1 MATAQAQN
9 GTENWNRYRFNF
21 NYFLNIEDF
30 FQKGSEAMSRNK
42 SKLSGKAKKDYE
54 EIIGKNDV
62 ESWQSQDDYEYK
74 NRLNELLE
82 EMEVEFAQI
91 DMGGTFKKSR
101 LQITS
106 DERGV
111 FSFGLAS
118 QGLFKPMEYFS
129 DELAQDSPNEFPEK
143 PSGVVPADKIEYVKI
158 FNNLQYWY
166 ESPSTNKRYECKVQQ
181 EGSREVN
188 LGLRKSP
195 KFRTKTKK
203 SYVMFEKKGGKAK
216 MVELFVPLHGSI
228 GLGNVMPLYLVVKF
242 LRQMNIMV
250 RINSIRMYHENSSYF
265 FGWCVPIKDFGE
277 EIDYN
282 QIAKA
287 SVDGQWWRV
296 MRANLRAI
304 TDDKDWNGNISTDG
318 SGGEA
323 GDREDYNNVFSR
335 FKNWYLEQIKL
346 GELPPLRVDKRL
358 LLFGGAFSGTS
369 KKGIMIEVYRILDL
383 VDFQFN
389 DINACLKRI
398 YKREVDKNLEK
409 YFEIESNRNWG
420 YSSTVKVPQ
429 SEIDNTMARVKQN
442 LIENF
447 RKYITQI
454 FVDTYTYPTA
464 GEYPTP
470 PEEAEKIEDEFDD
483 KILKLNTFIKNI

>member
-1 MATAQAQN
+1 MSTAQAQN
-9 GTENWNRYRFNF
+9 GTENWNLYRFKF

-30 FQKGSEAMSRNK
+30 LQKGSEAMDRNR
-42 SKLSGKAKKDYE
+42 AKQRGVGRTNYNKN
-54 EIIGKNDV
+54 IGKEDV
-62 ESWQSQDDYEYK
+62 ESWQQQQDYEYK
-74 NRLNELLE
+74 SRLENLLE

-129 DELAQDSPNEFPEK
+129 DELAKDSPNEFPEK

-166 ESPSTNKRYECKVQQ
+166 ESPNTNKRYECKVQQ
-181 EGSREVN
+181 EGTREVN

-195 KFRTKTKK
+195 RFRTKTKK

-228 GLGNVMPLYLVVKF
+228 YLGNVMPLYLVVKF

-250 RINSIRMYHENSSYF
+250 RINSIRMYHETNNYF
-265 FGWCVPIKDFGE
+265 FAWCVPIKDFGE

-282 QIAKA
+282 QIAKS
-287 SVDGQWWRV
+287 SVDGMWWRT

-304 TDDKDWNGNISTDG
+304 TDDQDWNGAMSTDG

-358 LLFGGAFSGTS
+358 LLFGGAFSSTS
-369 KKGIMIEVYRILDL
+369 KEGIMVEVYRILDL

-389 DINACLKRI
+389 DLNACFKRI
-398 YKREVDKNLEK
+398 YKREVDKKLEE
-409 YFEIESNRNWG
+409 YFESQVANNWG
-420 YSSTVKVPQ
+420 KVPNATVSQ
-429 SEIDNTMARVKQN
+429 STIDKDMESEKKW
-442 LIENF
+442 LIEKF
-447 RKYITQI
+447 KQYVTQI

-464 GEYPTP
+464 GAYATP

-483 KILKLNTFIKNI
+483 KILKLNTFIKNL

>member
-1 MATAQAQN
+1 MSSAQAQN
-9 GTENWNRYRFNF
+9 GYYYWDSFRFNF
-21 NYFLNIEDF
+21 NYFNSIEDF
-30 FQKGSEAMSRNK
+30 FQKGEEAMARNK
-42 SKLSGKAKKDYE
+42 SKTSGKAKRDYDDD
-54 EIIGKNDV
+54 IGKDDV
-62 ESWQSQDDYEYK
+62 ESWKNQSDYEYK

-82 EMEVEFAQI
+82 EMETEFAQI

-101 LQITS
+101 LKITS

-118 QGLFKPMEYFS
+118 QGLFKPQEYFS
-129 DELAQDSPNEFPEK
+129 QELADDNPNEFPNK
-143 PSGVVPADKIEYVKI
+143 PSGVVPAKEIEFIKILGKM
-158 FNNLQYWY
+158 QYWY
-166 ESPSTNKRYECKVQQ
+166 QSPKTDKRYLCERQQ
-181 EGSREVN
+181 EGTRDVA
-188 LGLRKSP
+188 LGLRKNP
-195 KFRTKTKK
+195 KYRTKTKK

-228 GLGNVMPLYLVVKF
+228 YLGNVMPLYLVVKF

-250 RINSIRMYHENSSYF
+250 RINSIRMYHEKGDYF

-277 EIDYN
+277 DIDYN

-304 TDDKDWNGNISTDG
+304 TDDKDWNGVMRTDG
-318 SGGEA
+318 SGSEA
-323 GDREDYNNVFSR
+323 GDRWDYNNVFSR

-358 LLFGGAFSGTS
+358 LLFGGAFSSTT
-369 KKGIMIEVYRILDL
+369 KEGIMKEVYRILDL

-398 YKREVDKNLEK
+398 YKREVDVKLEK
-409 YFEIESNRNWG
+409 YFEEQVTYNWG
-420 YSSTVKVPQ
+420 YAKSVKVSQ
-429 SEIDNTMARVKQN
+429 QDIDRKMSIEKADLTKKFNDYVIEIFT
-442 LIENF
+442 
-447 RKYITQI
+447 
-454 FVDTYTYPTA
+454 DTYTYPSR
-464 GEYPTP
+464 GEYATP
-470 PEEAEKIEDEFDD
+470 SEEADKIEEEFDD
-483 KILKLNTFIKNI
+483 KLLKLRNFLKNV